1 MIASAATLFPAGPE
15 LVAVAVA
22 AYAVA
27 ITAIMSALGAGVG
40 AASEANVW
48 VYGGSQAL
56 AGAVAGLGVSLA
68 LGTVPPG

>member
-1 MIASAATLFPAGPE
+1 
-15 LVAVAVA
+15 
-22 AYAVA
+22 
-27 ITAIMSALGAGVG
+27 MSALGADVGAAFG